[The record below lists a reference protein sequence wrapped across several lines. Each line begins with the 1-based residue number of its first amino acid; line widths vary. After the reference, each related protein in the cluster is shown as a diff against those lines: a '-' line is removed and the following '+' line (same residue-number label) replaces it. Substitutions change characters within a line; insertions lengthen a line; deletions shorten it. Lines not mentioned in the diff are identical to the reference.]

1 MRPDK
6 CNVLVSVEKN
16 QNGQYLRV
24 LPINTKELNDEVKRY
39 LINWSEKMNTPIIFV
54 EL

>member
-6 CNVLVSVEKN
+6 CNVLVSVEN
-16 QNGQYLRV
+16 NERGQYLRV
-24 LPINTKELNDEVKRY
+24 LPINTKEINGEVKKY
-39 LINWSEKMNTPIIFV
+39 LTKWSDKMNTPVIFV